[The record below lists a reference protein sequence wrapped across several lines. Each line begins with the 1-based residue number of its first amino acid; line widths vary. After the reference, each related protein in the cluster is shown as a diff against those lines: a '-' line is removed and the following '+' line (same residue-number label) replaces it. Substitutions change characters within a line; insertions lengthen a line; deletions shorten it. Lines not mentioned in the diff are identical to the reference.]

1 MWYMKRELDEAKKFM
16 SPAALRKLVRQQTAA
31 AAAAAE
37 GETKGK

>member
-1 MWYMKRELDEAKKFM
+1 MKRELDEAKKFM
-16 SPAALRKLVRQQTAA
+16 SPAVLRKLVRQQTAA